1 MLRFNTERFNFA
13 TLRIKED
20 LANRKQ
26 PVNEDELKE
35 HYQSQAEWNI
45 KWYLLRG
52 QLLDIEGVGQISYSG
67 NAFRSEVRFELTALG
82 RALGFDE
89 SEISSRLRAQL
100 DGLEA
105 TRLTRGNH
113 EVPVMIRGEHGDD
126 KVLPDLSGIIL
137 ISSSGSQAAL
147 DDIAKI
153 HWDRGAVQLR
163 RINGQRIERIEA
175 TIDRR
180 IVSKGQVE
188 NLVSNDLL
196 PALEAQYPGLTTW
209 DEAID
214 TNDDAE
220 TESGLMLATIGVLTS
235 IFVLIAAYVR
245 SLRLSSILLITL
257 PLSATGALLGHIL
270 LGINLSAASFIGIL
284 ALGGLVIN
292 SGLLLQLRYTEE
304 LISNASPKV
313 AMVSAV
319 RDRFRPIL
327 LSSVTT
333 LVGLAPLILTTSIQA
348 EAIRP
353 LAVSVG
359 FGMLFSIPIILI
371 LLPCIMLSF
380 ERGRASAPIYNV

>member
-1 MLRFNTERFNFA
+1 VSR
-13 TLRIKED
+13 
-20 LANRKQ
+20 LA
-26 PVNEDELKE
+26 
-35 HYQSQAEWNI
+35 AES
-45 KWYLLRG
+45 LVH
-52 QLLDIEGVGQISYSG
+52 QLQDIEGVGQISYSG

>member
-1 MLRFNTERFNFA
+1 M
-13 TLRIKED
+13 
-20 LANRKQ
+20 
-26 PVNEDELKE
+26 
-35 HYQSQAEWNI
+35 
-45 KWYLLRG
+45 
-52 QLLDIEGVGQISYSG
+52 
-67 NAFRSEVRFELTALG
+67 
-82 RALGFDE
+82 
-89 SEISSRLRAQL
+89 
-100 DGLEA
+100 
-105 TRLTRGNH
+105 
-113 EVPVMIRGEHGDD
+113 
-126 KVLPDLSGIIL
+126 
-137 ISSSGSQAAL
+137 
-147 DDIAKI
+147 
-153 HWDRGAVQLR
+153 
-163 RINGQRIERIEA
+163 QRIERIEA

-214 TNDDAE
+214 TNDDVE